1 MRSIRRRS
9 QRSAPDR
16 APGRP
21 ADRRRDRAAR
31 VARLRSRPLVAACQ
45 DPEISR
51 WTRVPYPY
59 GPSDARAYLLQRHDS
74 APRRCLA
81 APFAI
86 VSPTDRD
93 HLLGSISLMRFS
105 WQHARGEVG
114 YWLAKDARG
123 QGHATRAVRLVTNWG
138 FRSLGLQRIDLMAA
152 TENPASQRVAE
163 RCGFTREAVL
173 RSYLVRARTAAH
185 DMVAFGLLATGC
197 PSLTEPASARLSS

>member
-1 MRSIRRRS
+1 MRNVRRRFAVS
-9 QRSAPDR
+9 GPRRIVLSGDHLVDGDTALR
-16 APGRP
+16 AW
-21 ADRRRDRAAR
+21 RDSD
-31 VARLRSRPLVAACQ
+31 LEPLVVACQ

-59 GPSDARAYLLQRHDS
+59 GSADARAYLLQRHDS
-74 APRRCLA
+74 LHAGIA

-86 VSPTDRD
+86 VSAADRD

-105 WQHARGEVG
+105 WQHARAEVG

-123 QGHATRAVRLVTNWG
+123 HGHVTRAVGLITAWG

-173 RSYLVRARTAAH
+173 RSYLQGKDGRQ
-185 DMVAFGLLATGC
+185 DMVAYGLLAR
-197 PSLTEPASARLSS
+197 EVRA